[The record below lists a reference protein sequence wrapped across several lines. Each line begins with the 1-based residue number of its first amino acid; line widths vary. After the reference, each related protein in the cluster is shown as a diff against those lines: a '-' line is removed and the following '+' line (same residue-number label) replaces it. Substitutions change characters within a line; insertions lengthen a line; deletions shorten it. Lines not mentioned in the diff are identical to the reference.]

1 MQSVFVRED
10 ERRKGCFKQLFGQ
23 VVSMAQEN
31 GVATLRLYVEVA
43 NVRAR

>member
-1 MQSVFVRED
+1 VQSVFVKEQ

-23 VVSMAQEN
+23 VVSMAREN
-31 GVATLRLYVEVA
+31 GVETLKLYVEVA